1 MKFTSTDRPTMRQVE
16 MTLEGIHAA
25 KDFDS
30 SGETDDDEDDFIRVN
45 GPSFGVTDM
54 EAMSLDII

>member
-1 MKFTSTDRPTMRQVE
+1 
-16 MTLEGIHAA
+16 MTLEGIHSA

-30 SGETDDDEDDFIRVN
+30 SGETDDEEDFIRVN
-45 GPSFGVTDM
+45 DPSFGVTDM

>member
-1 MKFTSTDRPTMRQVE
+1 

-30 SGETDDDEDDFIRVN
+30 IGETDDDEEDFIRVN

-54 EAMSLDII
+54 EATSLDII